1 MNKAWI
7 YVVLTCLFELIWVYG
22 FNTAE
27 TWWEWGI
34 VIGIIAIDF
43 HYLPKACAS
52 LPTGTVY
59 AVFSGVGTI
68 GTVLMDVFLFEG
80 NFNMGMFLFVAL
92 IIIGVIGLNLADN
105 QAEEKESMKGAA

>member
-22 FNTAE
+22 FNTAD
-27 TWWEWGI
+27 TWWKWGI
-34 VIGIIAIDF
+34 VIGIIVIDF
-43 HYLPKACAS
+43 HYLPKACAG

-59 AVFSGVGTI
+59 AIFSGVGTV
-68 GTVLMDVFLFEG
+68 GTVLMDIFLFG
-80 NFNMGMFLFVAL
+80 GSFNPSMILFVSL

-105 QAEEKESMKGAA
+105 KSEEKESLEGAA